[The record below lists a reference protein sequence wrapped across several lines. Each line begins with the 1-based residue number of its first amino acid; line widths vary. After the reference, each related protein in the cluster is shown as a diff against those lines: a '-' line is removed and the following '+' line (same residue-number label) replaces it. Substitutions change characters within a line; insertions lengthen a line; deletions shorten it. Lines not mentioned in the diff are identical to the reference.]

1 MNSTHVH
8 GGAVGLNYVFFRES
22 LSWLV
27 EFMPEFFNMDK
38 YWFRIIGFGIN
49 YVSLRNLNRSCDFL
63 V

>member
-49 YVSLRNLNRSCDFL
+49 YVS
-63 V
+63 